1 MFCESCGLQFSPKQ
15 SVCTGCG
22 VASTR
27 TWLQLMSL
35 ITLLVAIGCNSLV
48 AWYVLPRL
56 VAGHQSRLFFR
67 AWLWL
72 SERFSVYGW
81 VPVAMSLLAWDYLIR
96 PGSKPKIKRWVAR
109 RLLIFVLLTGIAPLI
124 PWWLPAGQPPAGIL
138 AAIHKNPGLPLILPW
153 GVVLLVA
160 GLLCLKADT
169 RDSLLG
175 HGRVLSLVSLGL
187 LVLVLVPVLLGWSFT
202 YR

>member
-1 MFCESCGLQFSPKQ
+1 
-15 SVCTGCG
+15 
-22 VASTR
+22 
-27 TWLQLMSL
+27 
-35 ITLLVAIGCNSLV
+35 
-48 AWYVLPRL
+48 
-56 VAGHQSRLFFR
+56 
-67 AWLWL
+67 
-72 SERFSVYGW
+72 
-81 VPVAMSLLAWDYLIR
+81 MSLLAWDYFIR
-96 PGSKPKIKRWVAR
+96 PGSKPKIQRWVAR
-109 RLLIFVLLTGIAPLI
+109 RLLMCVLVTGIAPLI

-175 HGRVLSLVSLGL
+175 HGRVLSLVRLGL

-202 YR
+202 DRKSTRLNSSHRCISYAVFCLKKKKERNCKHRSKQQL